1 MCTSDEA
8 IAGVVHLITIE
19 VSTFD
24 QLLFYFAA
32 ILEVANLTIFLYLWD
47 IQAQILRVVS
57 FFAMTA
63 WSRNTNLTNLQ
74 WYWGK
79 REVVEAHMRG
89 VNEMIRLRGGLKT
102 LESSP
107 LLYKLVIL

>member
-32 ILEVANLTIFLYLWD
+32 ILEVAIPLSLGHSSADTS
-47 IQAQILRVVS
+47 RVVS

-107 LLYKLVIL
+107 LLHKLVIL